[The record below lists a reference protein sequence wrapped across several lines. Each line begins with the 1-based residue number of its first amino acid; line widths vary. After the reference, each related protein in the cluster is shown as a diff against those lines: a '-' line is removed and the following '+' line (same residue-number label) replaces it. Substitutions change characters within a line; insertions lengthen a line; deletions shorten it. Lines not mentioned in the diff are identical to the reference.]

1 MISFV
6 TSLNR
11 HEGVEM
17 TEVNWQKSSY
27 SSAGDGNS
35 CIELAFIGTTVALRE
50 SDDPRTV
57 LTTSPARLGALL
69 QSIKTGTLD
78 HLAAVP
84 ETTRTA

>member
-1 MISFV
+1 
-6 TSLNR
+6 
-11 HEGVEM
+11 M

-35 CIELAFIGTTVALRE
+35 CIELASIGTTVALRE

-69 QSIKTGTLD
+69 QSIKAGALD

-84 ETTRTA
+84 GT

>member
-11 HEGVEM
+11 LEGVEM

-35 CIELAFIGTTVALRE
+35 CIELALIGTTVALRE

-57 LTTSPARLGALL
+57 LATTPVKLGALL
-69 QSIKTGTLD
+69 RSIKAGRLD
-78 HLAAVP
+78 HLAAAP
-84 ETTRTA
+84 KA

>member
-1 MISFV
+1 MSEI
-6 TSLNR
+6 
-11 HEGVEM
+11 
-17 TEVNWQKSSY
+17 NWRKSSY
-27 SSAGDGNS
+27 SGAGDGNS

>member
-1 MISFV
+1 
-6 TSLNR
+6 
-11 HEGVEM
+11 M

-35 CIELAFIGTTVALRE
+35 CIELASIGTTVALRE

-69 QSIKTGTLD
+69 QSIKAGALD

-84 ETTRTA
+84 ET

>member
-69 QSIKTGTLD
+69 QSIKAGALD
-78 HLAAVP
+78 HLAAMP
-84 ETTRTA
+84 GT

>member
-1 MISFV
+1 MSEI
-6 TSLNR
+6 
-11 HEGVEM
+11 
-17 TEVNWQKSSY
+17 NWRKSSY
-27 SSAGDGNS
+27 SGAGDGNS

-78 HLAAVP
+78 HLAAAP

>member
-69 QSIKTGTLD
+69 QSIKAGALD

-84 ETTRTA
+84 GT

>member
-50 SDDPRTV
+50 SDEPRTV

-69 QSIKTGTLD
+69 QSIKAGALD

-84 ETTRTA
+84 GT